1 MDGVNEN
8 KVIKTAGGRF
18 ALLVQSQQGYQLEGG
33 WYFSTANLQYLNKV
47 SNSFF
52 SSFFTLVGSG
62 KMPTFQAISLTPLSS
77 LWHAYQL
84 KEIKLTSYWHYWGCV
99 RSQWVLRDLW
109 EQNKGLKDLKSVSSN
124 PLNGWRFTIWCDLSR
139 QLKLESQ
146 NTSFPKQYTLEE

>member
-77 LWHAYQL
+77 L
-84 KEIKLTSYWHYWGCV
+84 
-99 RSQWVLRDLW
+99 
-109 EQNKGLKDLKSVSSN
+109 
-124 PLNGWRFTIWCDLSR
+124 
-139 QLKLESQ
+139 
-146 NTSFPKQYTLEE
+146 